1 MRNVKLRS
9 GRWVLVLLL
18 IPGIFGLAG
27 VHPNRVESG
36 AQISAPSF
44 RADRLLERSYYEEV
58 DGYIRSETP
67 VRGLGLWGRSLVDYE
82 LFGDSW
88 QPFVATG
95 DNDFLF
101 LRFQVDIPC
110 DSLRVIDLPT
120 VPESLIGHGD
130 SRVFIVLNASKHAF
144 HGDLLKSHD
153 QPDTCVV
160 DERTAARGR
169 ITEATFAVDVDTA
182 LDSAAATGAV
192 FFPHDTH
199 WSPTGRMVVAE
210 TLIDT
215 IAPGLWEPEAVIERE
230 LRELAVLGRF
240 LGGTEGVVSGPSVS
254 RPTIDVITMNQQTTA
269 DGLIQSQ
276 WTQATGASVI
286 SGRTLL
292 IGDSQMAYL
301 IPEIESYFEDLEFY
315 LWDLLSATSKL
326 PSAEGVDR
334 VIVQSVE
341 TAAGRRFSHPQLER
355 VFGELVKSD
364 AD

>member
-1 MRNVKLRS
+1 MRSMATCSSLTINPTHVSWMNELPLEGASPKRPLRS
-9 GRWVLVLLL
+9 MWTRRWTQQQR
-18 IPGIFGLAG
+18 
-27 VHPNRVESG
+27 RV
-36 AQISAPSF
+36 
-44 RADRLLERSYYEEV
+44 
-58 DGYIRSETP
+58 
-67 VRGLGLWGRSLVDYE
+67 
-82 LFGDSW
+82 
-88 QPFVATG
+88 
-95 DNDFLF
+95 
-101 LRFQVDIPC
+101 
-110 DSLRVIDLPT
+110 
-120 VPESLIGHGD
+120 
-130 SRVFIVLNASKHAF
+130 
-144 HGDLLKSHD
+144 
-153 QPDTCVV
+153 
-160 DERTAARGR
+160 
-169 ITEATFAVDVDTA
+169 
-182 LDSAAATGAV
+182 V